1 MAIVGDFWRNVFK
14 IDLIEQCVYYEEML
28 PMKKPSSKIEK
39 KKKEKLKL
47 FSNKT
52 RSSGKCVVRVY
63 LSCVCV
69 SACLT
74 HPSWRNPIQPQR
86 NRKAKTTNCISNQ
99 NIRWQKKFAFK
110 KRFWTFKS
118 SRWISKIGKCTVLP
132 TWHRCCPT
140 PPIFPPRLSFPIL
153 IRFINQQNN

>member
-74 HPSWRNPIQPQR
+74 HPS
-86 NRKAKTTNCISNQ
+86 
-99 NIRWQKKFAFK
+99 
-110 KRFWTFKS
+110 
-118 SRWISKIGKCTVLP
+118 
-132 TWHRCCPT
+132 
-140 PPIFPPRLSFPIL
+140 
-153 IRFINQQNN
+153 